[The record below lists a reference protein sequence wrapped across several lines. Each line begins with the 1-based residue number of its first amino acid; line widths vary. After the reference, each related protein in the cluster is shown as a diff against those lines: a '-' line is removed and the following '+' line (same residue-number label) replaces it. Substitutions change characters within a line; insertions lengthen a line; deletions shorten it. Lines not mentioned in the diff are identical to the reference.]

1 MGVAVRTAVLVAV
14 VACACIAAVAAAGAA
29 AGPHAAH
36 GAEGQD
42 GGGVPSKA
50 VDNSIPYVGGG
61 GRGMIGYGG
70 GGVTVGVIDTGV
82 DVFHPDFADG
92 RGGSRIVKSHNLLG
106 PGPALD
112 RDGHGTGVAGIIAAG
127 GALQG
132 MAPLAEIISYRVS
145 GDGLSVAPDMIVD
158 AVDRAVVDEVD
169 VVNISLGVNRT
180 NERID
185 SAINRA
191 VAGGTVVVAAA
202 GNDGPAGGSIG
213 SPGRNPNVITVGAT
227 YNNVTSGLVA
237 TVEAGGWGAY
247 EAVPMVGAPV
257 PESPIQGAVAFA
269 GYAREGDIERAGPV
283 DGAIVLAERGG
294 GGGGEGE
301 GEGGDLVYFSD
312 KERNAAGG
320 GAAALVV
327 YNNEQGIFFGELVHE
342 NTPDGYEPRIPTVS
356 MSRDDGIRLREAL
369 EANGTITAVLSVRE
383 SPDFVAEFSSRGP
396 VSPFYTKPDILAPGV
411 FINTTLN
418 GGGYN
423 MTSGTSFAAP
433 HVAGAAALVLE
444 KWPGLPPAGVKSI
457 LVTTADPVSGLQKG
471 RVREGGDGRAAEST
485 AGRLNVTRALAAE
498 TVFAPPLAGIDL
510 SPARPLGEAVITA
523 RSLAGGPVGPL
534 AASIDVPAAVDASYE
549 VAPAPGGAAT
559 VTVRA
564 RAGGGDGGG
573 AGPWHAG
580 GPRVLHGS
588 LSISDG
594 HAEYTV
600 PVIVRAA
607 NGTIRASE
615 VPRGS
620 GGSWPLGGGAAGSAV
635 EAVVEAPAGWTYARI
650 TVTDART
657 GEQYVTSSR
666 PGEPGTVGVS
676 GNGTHWVRAVI
687 RSGGAVAEAY
697 GEVDVRAAVQDSGAL
712 QGAIL
717 LPSIPERQAAI
728 VAAATALVAAAGI
741 AIAARARRAAR
752 AARAAAPQA
761 RSGARRQGP
770 PLGEQQ
776 EYPRGDGH
784 VAARLAQGALRD
796 DDSRPGPGLDFKAA
810 HAP

>member
-1 MGVAVRTAVLVAV
+1 MSRTARTAALAAAAVL
-14 VACACIAAVAAAGAA
+14 ACIAAAAAAAVGSSA
-29 AGPHAAH
+29 AGPYAPQ
-36 GAEGQD
+36 GGGGQ
-42 GGGVPSKA
+42 GGVPSKA

-61 GRGMIGYGG
+61 GGHGMIGYGG

-112 RDGHGTGVAGIIAAG
+112 RDGHGTGVAGVIAAG

-145 GDGLSVAPDMIVD
+145 GDGLSVSPDMIVG
-158 AVDRAVVDEVD
+158 AVDRAVDDEVD

-257 PESPIQGAVAFA
+257 PKSPVQGAVAFA

-283 DGAIVLAERGG
+283 DGAIVLAER

-369 EANGTITAVLSVRE
+369 EASGTITAVLSVRE

-444 KWPGLPPAGVKSI
+444 KWPGLPPAGVKSV

-471 RVREGGDGRAAEST
+471 RVREGWDGRAAEST

-523 RSLAGGPVGPL
+523 KSLAGGPVGPL
-534 AASIDVPAAVDASYE
+534 AASIDVPDAVDASYE

-564 RAGGGDGGG
+564 WAGGGGGG
-573 AGPWHAG
+573 TGPWQAG
-580 GPRVLHGS
+580 EPRVLHGS

-594 HAEYTV
+594 SVEYTV

-615 VPRGS
+615 VPRS
-620 GGSWPLGGGAAGSAV
+620 GGGGGSSWPLGGGAAGSAV
-635 EAVVEAPAGWTYARI
+635 EAVVEAPSGWTYARI

-666 PGEPGTVGVS
+666 PGEPGTVSVS

-697 GEVDVRAAVQDSGAL
+697 GEVDVQAAVQDSGAL

-717 LPSIPERQAAI
+717 LPSMPERQAAI

-752 AARAAAPQA
+752 AAA
-761 RSGARRQGP
+761 
-770 PLGEQQ
+770 
-776 EYPRGDGH
+776 
-784 VAARLAQGALRD
+784 
-796 DDSRPGPGLDFKAA
+796 
-810 HAP
+810 

>member
-1 MGVAVRTAVLVAV
+1 MNRTARTAALAAAVL
-14 VACACIAAVAAAGAA
+14 ACIVAASAAAAGSPA
-29 AGPHAAH
+29 AGPYAP
-36 GAEGQD
+36 Q
-42 GGGVPSKA
+42 GGGGQGGGAPSKA

-61 GRGMIGYGG
+61 GHGMIGYGG

-112 RDGHGTGVAGIIAAG
+112 RDGHGTGVAGVIAAG

-237 TVEAGGWGAY
+237 TVEAGGGGAY

-257 PESPIQGAVAFA
+257 PESPVQGAVAFA
-269 GYAREGDIERAGPV
+269 GYARESDIERAGPV
-283 DGAIVLAERGG
+283 AGAIVLAERGG
-294 GGGGEGE
+294 GGGEGA
-301 GEGGDLVYFSD
+301 DLVYFSD

-327 YNNEQGIFFGELVHE
+327 YNNEPGIFFGELVHE
-342 NTPDGYEPRIPTVS
+342 NTPEGYEPRIPTVS
-356 MSRDDGIRLREAL
+356 MARDDGIRLREAL
-369 EANGTITAVLSVRE
+369 EADGTITAVLSVRE

-498 TVFAPPLAGIDL
+498 TVFTPPLAGIDL

-573 AGPWHAG
+573 AGPWQAG

-594 HAEYTV
+594 HVEYTV

-615 VPRGS
+615 VPRS

-635 EAVVEAPAGWTYARI
+635 EAVVEAPADWTYARI

-697 GEVDVRAAVQDSGAL
+697 GEVDVRAAVQGGGAL

-741 AIAARARRAAR
+741 AIAAKARRAAR
-752 AARAAAPQA
+752 AAAEAAAAAPQA
-761 RSGARRQGP
+761 RSDARRQGP

-784 VAARLAQGALRD
+784 VAARLAQDALRD

>member
-1 MGVAVRTAVLVAV
+1 MSRTARTAALAAAAVL
-14 VACACIAAVAAAGAA
+14 ACIAAAAAAAVGSSA
-29 AGPHAAH
+29 AGPYAPQ
-36 GAEGQD
+36 GGGGQ
-42 GGGVPSKA
+42 GGVPSKA

-61 GRGMIGYGG
+61 GGHGMIGYGG

-112 RDGHGTGVAGIIAAG
+112 RDGHGTGVAGVIAAG

-145 GDGLSVAPDMIVD
+145 GDGLSVSPDMIVG
-158 AVDRAVVDEVD
+158 AVDRAVDDEVD

-237 TVEAGGWGAY
+237 TVEAGGGDVY

-257 PESPIQGAVAFA
+257 PKFPVQGAVAFA
-269 GYAREGDIERAGPV
+269 GYARESDIERAGPV
-283 DGAIVLAERGG
+283 AGAIVLAER
-294 GGGGEGE
+294 GGEGE

-327 YNNEQGIFFGELVHE
+327 YNNEPGIFFGELVHE
-342 NTPDGYEPRIPTVS
+342 NTPEGYEPSIPTVS
-356 MSRDDGIRLREAL
+356 MARDDGIRLREAL
-369 EANGTITAVLSVRE
+369 EASGTIEAVLNVRE

-444 KWPGLPPAGVKSI
+444 KWPGLPPAGVKSV

-471 RVREGGDGRAAEST
+471 RVREGLDGRAAEST

-534 AASIDVPAAVDASYE
+534 AASIDVPDAVDASYE

-564 RAGGGDGGG
+564 WAGGGGGG
-573 AGPWHAG
+573 TGPWHAG

-594 HAEYTV
+594 SVEYTV

-615 VPRGS
+615 VPRS
-620 GGSWPLGGGAAGSAV
+620 GGGGSSSWPLGGGAAGSAV
-635 EAVVEAPAGWTYARI
+635 EAVVEAPSGWTYARI

-666 PGEPGTVGVS
+666 PGEPGTVSVS

-697 GEVDVRAAVQDSGAL
+697 GEVDVQAAVQDSGAL

-717 LPSIPERQAAI
+717 LPSMPERQAAI

-752 AARAAAPQA
+752 AAA
-761 RSGARRQGP
+761 
-770 PLGEQQ
+770 
-776 EYPRGDGH
+776 
-784 VAARLAQGALRD
+784 
-796 DDSRPGPGLDFKAA
+796 
-810 HAP
+810 